1 MRIGILTFHSQL
13 NYGGVLQCWALKKA
27 LEDMGHEVVV
37 VDRWLSPDNRML
49 DGPFGHAGLKGWCVI
64 ALKSMLGCGTWKQV
78 LRHWRTRWFVRSL
91 NLTPYHFYNWL
102 DLASQPQPFNLN
114 LDILVVGSDQVWHG
128 GDWGDPGPYLLEGA
142 PQIPAIA
149 YAASFGMR
157 SLPEGID
164 YRNGL
169 KRFSAIS
176 VREAEGI
183 GLVESLGMKAMH
195 VVDPTLLLDS
205 SRWAQMGVRRK
216 VPRRIVCYF
225 LSQKIAEA
233 VKVLEPWARQ
243 NGCTV
248 EIVCDGMLKAAPRTV
263 RECVLRLIDM
273 AHCVVT
279 PARVRICTGYGPREF
294 VRAFAQA
301 EMCITDS
308 FHAVMFSSIFNCNA
322 RFLRPTTEMR
332 RGMFA
337 RIEEFAKECITGG
350 FFVDDVSEA
359 LSAFERGETVSFKT
373 DRIAAMRAESMKW
386 IEGAL
391 KEWVRG

>member
-1 MRIGILTFHSQL
+1 MKIGILTFHSQL

-183 GLVESLGMKAMH
+183 GLVESLGMKATH

-205 SRWAQMGVRRK
+205 SQWARMGVRRK
-216 VPRRIVCYF
+216 VPRRIVCHF

-233 VKVLEPWARQ
+233 VNVLEPWARQ
-243 NGCTV
+243 NGCSV
-248 EIVCDGMLKAAPRTV
+248 DIVCNAVIFACISV
-263 RECVLRLIDM
+263 YVL
-273 AHCVVT
+273 T
-279 PARVRICTGYGPREF
+279 
-294 VRAFAQA
+294 
-301 EMCITDS
+301 
-308 FHAVMFSSIFNCNA
+308 SIISLLENIGLF
-322 RFLRPTTEMR
+322 
-332 RGMFA
+332 
-337 RIEEFAKECITGG
+337 
-350 FFVDDVSEA
+350 
-359 LSAFERGETVSFKT
+359 
-373 DRIAAMRAESMKW
+373 
-386 IEGAL
+386 
-391 KEWVRG
+391 